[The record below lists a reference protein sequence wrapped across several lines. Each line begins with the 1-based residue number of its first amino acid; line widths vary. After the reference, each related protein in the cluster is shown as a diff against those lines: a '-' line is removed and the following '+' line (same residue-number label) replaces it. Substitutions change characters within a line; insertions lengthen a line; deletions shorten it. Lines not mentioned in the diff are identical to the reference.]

1 MFSCGEIFLVNVMI
15 SALQT
20 VPVLVALSVLVLT
33 ALWFLMRGSA
43 AGRRPPVTLQDPT
56 VKYPLCLIEKQV
68 LFNHPLSQISNN
80 PIAEKMEML
89 V

>member
-1 MFSCGEIFLVNVMI
+1 MT

-33 ALWFLMRGSA
+33 VLWFLMRGSA

-56 VKYPLCLIEKQV
+56 VKYPLCLTDKQV
-68 LFNHPLSQISNN
+68 LFNHLLSQISSN
-80 PIAEKMEML
+80 PTGEKL
-89 V
+89 

>member
-1 MFSCGEIFLVNVMI
+1 MFSGGEIFLINVMI

-33 ALWFLMRGSA
+33 VLWFLMRGSA

-56 VKYPLCLIEKQV
+56 VKYPLCLIDKQV

-80 PIAEKMEML
+80 PTREKM
-89 V
+89 